1 MTGFLRQKY
10 TMKNKSSSDNIFASP
25 LSEIVDF
32 VFDENVVDVFP
43 DMINRSVPG
52 YSTVINMIGI
62 TAQQFT
68 KSNTRLYDLG
78 CSLGAASLS
87 MRHRLTE
94 EGCEIIS
101 VDNAQAMIER
111 FDKILQRDNS
121 KTPVQTLCADIQD
134 VDINNASVVV
144 MNFTLQFIPLSER
157 KNIMTKIYS
166 GLNEG
171 GCLILSEKLAFSDND
186 ENEMQIDLHH
196 AFKKSNGYSDLEI
209 AQKRSALENVLVP
222 ETKETHIQR
231 LKETG
236 FKQVSP
242 WFQCFNF
249 ASFIAIK

>member
-1 MTGFLRQKY
+1 M
-10 TMKNKSSSDNIFASP
+10 NKKTSQDNIFASP

-62 TAQQFT
+62 LAQQYARPH
-68 KSNTRLYDLG
+68 TRLYDLG

-101 VDNAQAMIER
+101 VDNAAAMIER
-111 FDKILQRDNS
+111 LDKILQRDNS
-121 KTPVQTLCADIQD
+121 KTPVQTLCDD
-134 VDINNASVVV
+134 VQNVNIINASVIV
-144 MNFTLQFIPLSER
+144 MNFTLQFIPLAER
-157 KNIMTKIYS
+157 KNIMTKIYE
-166 GLNEG
+166 GLNDG
-171 GCLILSEKLAFSDND
+171 GCLILSEKLAFSDAD
-186 ENEMQIDLHH
+186 ENDMQIAFHH

-209 AQKRSALENVLVP
+209 AQKRSALENVLIP
-222 ETKETHIQR
+222 ETKEMHIQR
-231 LKETG
+231 LKEAG
-236 FKQVSP
+236 FTQVFP

>member
-1 MTGFLRQKY
+1 MNN
-10 TMKNKSSSDNIFASP
+10 KNNKTSQDNIFASP

-52 YSTVINMIGI
+52 YSTVINMLGI
-62 TAQQFT
+62 IAEQYA
-68 KSNTRLYDLG
+68 KPNTRLYDLG

-87 MRHRLTE
+87 MRHRLTAD
-94 EGCEIIS
+94 GCEIIS

-111 FDKILQRDNS
+111 LDKILQRDNS
-121 KTPVQTLCADIQD
+121 KTPVQTMCADVQD
-134 VDINNASVVV
+134 VVIKDASVVV
-144 MNFTLQFIPLSER
+144 MNYTLQFIPLSER
-157 KNIMTKIYS
+157 KKIISKIYQ

-171 GCLILSEKLAFSDND
+171 GCFILSEKLAFSDAD
-186 ENEMQIDLHH
+186 ENEKQIALHH

-209 AQKRSALENVLVP
+209 AQKRSALENVLIS
-222 ETKETHIQR
+222 ETQETHIQR
-231 LKETG
+231 LKESG
-236 FKQVSP
+236 FKQVFP

>member
-1 MTGFLRQKY
+1 M
-10 TMKNKSSSDNIFASP
+10 NKKTSQDNIFASP

-52 YSTVINMIGI
+52 YSTIINLLGI
-62 TAQQFT
+62 IAQQYA
-68 KSNTRLYDLG
+68 KPNTRLYDLG

-87 MRHRLTE
+87 MRHRLTVDD
-94 EGCEIIS
+94 CEIIS
-101 VDNAQAMIER
+101 IDNAQAMIER
-111 FDKILQRDNS
+111 LDKIVQRDNS
-121 KTPVQTLCADIQD
+121 KTPVQTVCADIQD
-134 VDINNASVVV
+134 VDISNASVVV
-144 MNFTLQFIPLSER
+144 MNFTLQFIPLPER
-157 KNIMTKIYS
+157 KEIMSKIYN

-171 GCLILSEKLAFSDND
+171 GCLILSEKLAFPDTD
-186 ENEMQIDLHH
+186 ENESQINLHH

-209 AQKRSALENVLVP
+209 AQKRSALENVLIP
-222 ETKETHIQR
+222 ETQETHLQR

-236 FKQVSP
+236 FSQVFP

>member
-1 MTGFLRQKY
+1 M
-10 TMKNKSSSDNIFASP
+10 NKKTSQDNIFASP

-52 YSTVINMIGI
+52 YSTIINLIGI
-62 TAQQFT
+62 ISRQYA
-68 KSNTRLYDLG
+68 KPNTRLYDLG

-111 FDKILQRDNS
+111 LDKILQRDNS
-121 KTPVQTLCADIQD
+121 KTPVQTLCADVRD

-144 MNFTLQFIPLSER
+144 MNFTLQFIPLAER
-157 KNIMTKIYS
+157 KKIMTNIYN
-166 GLNEG
+166 GLNKG
-171 GCLILSEKLAFSDND
+171 GCLILSEKLAFPDAD
-186 ENEMQIDLHH
+186 ENEIQIDLHH

-209 AQKRSALENVLVP
+209 AQKRSALENVLIA
-222 ETKETHIQR
+222 ETKDTHVQR
-231 LKETG
+231 LEETG
-236 FKQVSP
+236 FTQVFP